1 MNKFYKEYEMLSA
14 YIDGELNESDVKNL
28 EDKLAVSKDLQIKLA
43 ELKKLKQLVHTS
55 AEKANKSPYFETKLI
70 SQLADKQTSKFNLKK
85 WTPVIGIAAATIILM
100 IFLKSNP
107 QFFEDVIDQQKSML
121 SGLYKENLRPLF
133 LTAGLTREDV
143 VDFAFYRKLPLDKE
157 RGQFLFLG
165 SNEEGLEYFEIKT
178 AGLTNQSYSF
188 EKFVKAF
195 GLSDNQKK
203 QVDSIL
209 DYYANEMES
218 QVLVNENNTVAINPK
233 LWKYNNAIIAD
244 LMAFAKDA
252 NQNQFLQIAPV
263 EFQKMDKPQL
273 VELSN
278 VIKSASDSDYIFFTP
293 DTIFVETFSFDREKF
308 AREMKNLKKE
318 LKDNLA
324 EVRKNL
330 QQQNLVFN
338 IDSNLIKLKSKGR
351 WNNNFEL
358 HIDTNICRVVIPD
371 LGINVPNFSI
381 PHLEELEAQID
392 ASNKNLKSFS
402 VKVPFAQQKIQKYD
416 FKVNLGDSSKK
427 FYYDFDIKDFRVPF
441 PPNASKEDSSFYNSD
456 LYKFKADSFSK
467 ALKHFFNDSMLFDQK
482 EFQRQMQEFQKEMQ
496 RLREEMLRL
505 QKDLRREPIK
515 TDKSEPIEI

>member
-14 YIDGELNESDVKNL
+14 YIDGELTESEVKYL
-28 EDKLAVSKDLQIKLA
+28 EDKLAVSKDLQHKLA
-43 ELKKLKQLVHTS
+43 ELKRLKQLVHTS
-55 AEKANKSPYFETKLI
+55 AEKAQESPYFETKLI
-70 SQLADKQTSKFNLKK
+70 SKLADNQTSKFNLKK
-85 WTPVIGIAAATIILM
+85 WIPIFSLVTATIILM
-100 IFLKSNP
+100 FFLKSNP
-107 QFFEDVIDQQKSML
+107 QFFDDVIDQQKSVL
-121 SGLYKENLRPLF
+121 SGLYKENLKPLF
-133 LTAGLTREDV
+133 VTAGLTKEDV
-143 VDFAFYRKLPLDKE
+143 LDFAFYRKLPLDKE

-178 AGLTNQSYSF
+178 AGLTNQSNSI

-195 GLSDNQKK
+195 GLNDNQKK

-209 DYYANEMES
+209 DYYAAEMES

-233 LWKYNNAIIAD
+233 LWNFNNAIIAD

-252 NQNQFLQIAPV
+252 NQSQFLQIAPV
-263 EFQKMDKPQL
+263 EFQKMDKPKL

-308 AREMKNLKKE
+308 AKEMKNLKNE

-338 IDSNLIKLKSKGR
+338 IDSSLIKLKSKGR

-358 HIDTNICRVVIPD
+358 YIDTNICRVVIPD
-371 LGINVPNFSI
+371 LGINVPNFPI
-381 PHLEELEAQID
+381 PNLEELEAQID
-392 ASNKNLKSFS
+392 AATKNLKSFS
-402 VKVPFAQQKIQKYD
+402 VKVPYTQRKLQKYD
-416 FKVNLGDSSKK
+416 FDAKN
-427 FYYDFDIKDFRVPF
+427 FRVPL
-441 PPNASKEDSSFYNSD
+441 PPNAFKDDSSFYNSD
-456 LYKFKADSFSK
+456 LYKFKADSLSK
-467 ALKHFFNDSMLFDQK
+467 ALKHFFNDSMPFDQK
-482 EFQRQMQEFQKEMQ
+482 EFQKQMQEFQKEMQ

-515 TDKSEPIEI
+515 KDKSEPIEI